1 MFATY
6 AYKAGATAAQIAADL
21 AALVCGANLAA
32 LSAGCNKDASS
43 IGGEAPGWAAFDG
56 TYNVCKGVDASGVD
70 KFMRLLVSGSDVQ
83 ATVCESWNSATHVAV
98 NAVTA
103 QKIITVSASGGVVY
117 VVANQENVVFWPGD
131 SSSWLYV
138 SEIGRDSPLL
148 PAGYPVICLGYSTY
162 PANIY
167 LPRFKNTAAAGD
179 VTNSN
184 LLMRYAMGNVNMQPR
199 APGEVLYW
207 QLMPLVAAAPSNQ
220 VFYGYMR
227 GMFLAPASQTG
238 GRLVDTGGAEHVQ
251 LYVDASTCYAVER
264 K

>member
-6 AYKAGATAAQIAADL
+6 AYKAGATAAQVAADL
-21 AALVCGANLAA
+21 AALVCGADLAA
-32 LSAGCNKDASS
+32 LSAGCNKEASS
-43 IGGEAPGWAAFDG
+43 VGGVAPGWSAFDG
-56 TYNVCKGVDASGVD
+56 AYNVCRGVDASGSD
-70 KFMRLLVSGSDVQ
+70 KFARLLASGSDVQ

-103 QKIITVSASGGVVY
+103 QKIITVAASGGVVY
-117 VVANQENVVFWPGD
+117 IAANAETVVFCPADG
-131 SSSWLYV
+131 SAWLYI

-162 PANIY
+162 PANVY
-167 LPRFKNTAAAGD
+167 VPRFKNTAAAGD

-184 LLMRYAMGNVNMQPR
+184 LLVRYPFGNINIQPR
-199 APGEVLYW
+199 APGEAFYW
-207 QLMPLVAAAPSNQ
+207 QLFPLIAAAPSGQ
-220 VFYGYMR
+220 AFYGYLR
-227 GMFLAPASQTG
+227 GLYLAPAGATG
-238 GRLVDTGGAEHVQ
+238 ARLVDAGGAEYMQ